1 VYNMNLFL
9 VYLLLLLCIVF
20 ITILSIPKKP
30 VIEHWGNSRRSPF
43 SLPTISIPR
52 FVTPTGMT
60 PSGMTPSG
68 MTPTGTTPT
77 RMVQS
82 TYPTPTIKEVDVFSK
97 YTDTKPQITMSNPTF
112 LNIDVNSLKIGDASI
127 TSDTSNSNLIIGSSN
142 IGVDINRNTIF
153 DKPVLIDEDVDTLAV
168 KEYAFVNGRT
178 HLMNEDFKL
187 KDRLCFFDSND
198 TNCLLKDDVEY
209 MYLASNYVNEAK
221 VLMSACISK
230 DGLQTS
236 GSEVEAKN
244 IALDDDQ
251 LCVSKAHT
259 MPMLTTWASKTPDE
273 DTTQS
278 ESVDEE
284 APSNACTK
292 DDIEITTTYTYN
304 GSDFTTS
311 NQVRDT
317 INASVCTDIWNS
329 CGTQTN
335 YNQEIRFKN
344 KNTSDCDFEDITTN
358 LEDSTYTC
366 LDTQH
371 CSSGCKK
378 IDDITKEPIEKYFN
392 RECYKKIFWNGGSQW
407 NRIIDKKIQIKQ
419 NGSETYINDDKSGTV
434 KMLGGRKTF
443 KLEFKND
450 YFRFE
455 HYRNFLTRKSDDSWK
470 VDKEVTSFDIYVN
483 DQNQY
488 LLQAKNSDIMNQWLD
503 GDGNGLKLT
512 TQPNAVWEFLFV

>member
-1 VYNMNLFL
+1 M
-9 VYLLLLLCIVF
+9 
-20 ITILSIPKKP
+20 LSFNKKP
-30 VIEHWGNSRRSPF
+30 LIEHWGNPRRSPF

-52 FVTPTGMT
+52 YFRSQI
-60 PSGMTPSG
+60 PSRALPPVPS
-68 MTPTGTTPT
+68 
-77 RMVQS
+77 
-82 TYPTPTIKEVDVFSK
+82 IEEVDVFSK
-97 YTDTKPQITMSNPTF
+97 YTPQNPHITMSNAAF
-112 LNIDVNSLKIGDASI
+112 KEINVDSLKIGDALI
-127 TSDTSNSNLIIGSSN
+127 TKEGSNLNIGLSN
-142 IGVDINRNTIF
+142 IGVDINKNTIF
-153 DKPVLIDEDVDTLAV
+153 DKPLLIDEDVDTLAV

-178 HLMNEDFKL
+178 HLVNNDFKM

-209 MYLASNYVNEAK
+209 MYLASNYIDQAK

-236 GSEVEAKN
+236 GPEVKAKN

-259 MPMLTTWASKTPDE
+259 MPILRTWASKPPDE
-273 DTTQS
+273 ETTQS
-278 ESVDEE
+278 ESVDDEE
-284 APSNACTK
+284 APSNVCTK

-311 NQVRDT
+311 NQVEDT

-329 CGTQTN
+329 CGTQKK
-335 YNQEIRFKN
+335 YYQVIRFEN
-344 KNTSDCDFEDITTN
+344 KNESDCDFEDISTN
-358 LEDSTYTC
+358 LEDSTHTC
-366 LDTQH
+366 PDTQH
-371 CSSGCKK
+371 CWSGCKGQDK
-378 IDDITKEPIEKYFN
+378 KYFN
-392 RECYKKIFWNGGSQW
+392 ENCYNKIKWNDGTQW
-407 NRIIDKKIQIKQ
+407 NRIINKKIQIKK
-419 NGSETYINDDKSGTV
+419 NGSETYINDDKDGTV
-434 KMLGGRKTF
+434 KMLGRRKTF

-455 HYRNFLTRKSDDSWK
+455 HYGNFLTRKSDDTWK
-470 VDKEVTSFDIYVN
+470 VDKDVTSFDIYVN
-483 DQNQY
+483 DQNNKY

>member
-1 VYNMNLFL
+1 M
-9 VYLLLLLCIVF
+9 
-20 ITILSIPKKP
+20 LSFNKKP
-30 VIEHWGNSRRSPF
+30 VIEHWGNPRRSPF

-52 FVTPTGMT
+52 YFRSQI
-60 PSGMTPSG
+60 PSRALPPVPS
-68 MTPTGTTPT
+68 
-77 RMVQS
+77 
-82 TYPTPTIKEVDVFSK
+82 IEEVDVFSK
-97 YTDTKPQITMSNPTF
+97 YTPQNPHITMSNATF
-112 LNIDVNSLKIGDASI
+112 KEINVDSLKIGDALI
-127 TSDTSNSNLIIGSSN
+127 TKEGSNLNIGLSN
-142 IGVDINRNTIF
+142 IGVDINKNTIF
-153 DKPVLIDEDVDTLAV
+153 NKPLLIDEDVDTLAV

-178 HLMNEDFKL
+178 HLVNNDFKM

-209 MYLASNYVNEAK
+209 MYLASNYIDQAK

-236 GSEVEAKN
+236 GPEVKAKN

-284 APSNACTK
+284 APSNVCTK
-292 DDIEITTTYTYN
+292 DDIEITTTYTYD
-304 GSDFTTS
+304 GSDYTTS
-311 NQVRDT
+311 KQVEDT

-329 CGTQTN
+329 CGTPTD
-335 YNQEIRFKN
+335 YNQVIRFEN
-344 KNTSDCDFEDITTN
+344 KNESDCDFEDITTN

-392 RECYKKIFWNGGSQW
+392 EKCYQKYGQNELTSKGVYEKSVRFKDPSNQSSFINLDGENMLMLITKPKSFKIRVVDGSMKVVEDNDRNRRWN
-407 NRIIDKKIQIKQ
+407 
-419 NGSETYINDDKSGTV
+419 
-434 KMLGGRKTF
+434 
-443 KLEFKND
+443 
-450 YFRFE
+450 
-455 HYRNFLTRKSDDSWK
+455 KSDAK
-470 VDKEVTSFDIYVN
+470 VGHLRGNLAGSNITFFYKEGK
-483 DQNQY
+483 Y
-488 LLQAKNSDIMNQWLD
+488 LIQVESEWLCIE
-503 GDGNGLKLT
+503 GNNIVLKS
-512 TQPNAVWEFLFV
+512 QPNTNWMIDLA

>member
-1 VYNMNLFL
+1 
-9 VYLLLLLCIVF
+9 
-20 ITILSIPKKP
+20 
-30 VIEHWGNSRRSPF
+30 
-43 SLPTISIPR
+43 
-52 FVTPTGMT
+52 
-60 PSGMTPSG
+60 
-68 MTPTGTTPT
+68 
-77 RMVQS
+77 MVG
-82 TYPTPTIKEVDVFSK
+82 VFSK
-97 YTDTKPQITMSNPTF
+97 YTPQNPHITMSNAAF
-112 LNIDVNSLKIGDASI
+112 KEINVDSLKIGDALI
-127 TSDTSNSNLIIGSSN
+127 TKEGSNLNIGLSN
-142 IGVDINRNTIF
+142 IGVDINKNTIF
-153 DKPVLIDEDVDTLAV
+153 DKPLLIDEDVDTLAV

-178 HLMNEDFKL
+178 HLVNNDFKM

-209 MYLASNYVNEAK
+209 MYLASNYIDQAK

-236 GSEVEAKN
+236 GPEVKAKN
-244 IALDDDQ
+244 IGLDDDQ

-284 APSNACTK
+284 APSNVCTK
-292 DDIEITTTYTYN
+292 DDIEITTTYTYD
-304 GSDFTTS
+304 GSDYTTS
-311 NQVRDT
+311 KQVEDT

-329 CGTQTN
+329 CGTQTD

-392 RECYKKIFWNGGSQW
+392 EKCYQKYGQNELTSKGVYEKSVRFKDPSNQSSFINLDGENMLMLITKPKSFKIRVADGSMKVVEDNDRNRRWN
-407 NRIIDKKIQIKQ
+407 
-419 NGSETYINDDKSGTV
+419 
-434 KMLGGRKTF
+434 
-443 KLEFKND
+443 
-450 YFRFE
+450 
-455 HYRNFLTRKSDDSWK
+455 KSDAK
-470 VDKEVTSFDIYVN
+470 VGHLRGNLAGSNITFFYKEGK
-483 DQNQY
+483 Y
-488 LLQAKNSDIMNQWLD
+488 LIQVESEWLCIE
-503 GDGNGLKLT
+503 GNNIVLKS
-512 TQPNAVWEFLFV
+512 QPNTNWMIDLA